1 VKIEQR
7 SLKAKGGEIIYKKGI
22 SMFDYRYGARFFPLL
37 AVGMYQFSTCGDC
50 EGGKGT
56 RRRSRRI
63 HYGSIYSTCAKPL
76 KVSCEPIPPSGRF
89 HRNFIADAVEWSL
102 PSVVRIEVETDTL
115 ESGSGSGFFIE
126 RKKITGTEESGI
138 VVVTNAHVVLTPE
151 EFESSKTNQNRTIL
165 IRLSTGSTLKAQL
178 LLYDTD
184 SDLAILEVDEGNNLK
199 GADISLEEIRHG
211 EVIIAL
217 GSPLSLENSVTAGI
231 VSNPRRDWQG
241 MQYIQTDAAIHVGNS
256 GGPMV
261 NLFGQVIGINSLKI
275 AEGISYAIPIR
286 DAMQVLNRLLCKEA
300 PQI

>member
-1 VKIEQR
+1 
-7 SLKAKGGEIIYKKGI
+7 
-22 SMFDYRYGARFFPLL
+22 
-37 AVGMYQFSTCGDC
+37 
-50 EGGKGT
+50 
-56 RRRSRRI
+56 
-63 HYGSIYSTCAKPL
+63 
-76 KVSCEPIPPSGRF
+76 
-89 HRNFIADAVEWSL
+89 
-102 PSVVRIEVETDTL
+102 
-115 ESGSGSGFFIE
+115 
-126 RKKITGTEESGI
+126 
-138 VVVTNAHVVLTPE
+138 LTPE

-211 EVIIAL
+211 EFIIAL
-217 GSPLSLENSVTAGI
+217 GSPLSLEKSVTAGI